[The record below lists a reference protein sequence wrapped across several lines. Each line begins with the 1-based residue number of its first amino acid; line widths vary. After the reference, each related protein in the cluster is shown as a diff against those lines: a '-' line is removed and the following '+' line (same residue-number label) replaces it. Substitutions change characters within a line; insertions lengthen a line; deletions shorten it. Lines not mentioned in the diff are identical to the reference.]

1 MTEHVTERLR
11 HLAAMASVEVTPKAA
26 RDLGEIGEALPAGT
40 TVYITALPGSE
51 LDELIGGAKAV
62 RDAGHVPV
70 PHLPARAISGPD
82 VLDRLLGRLR
92 EGADVD
98 DVLVIAGSVK
108 SQVGE
113 WSSSMDVLRSGLL
126 ERHGIVRAG
135 VAGHPEG
142 SPDIPPEVARAAVVE
157 KNRHAEQSPIDFR
170 IVTQFA
176 FAAEPYLTYERELR
190 EAGNRL
196 PVIAGLPGVTSP
208 PALLKYGIACGIGP
222 SMEILRKQAGGLIK
236 LATTRH
242 WKPDDIA
249 RDLAAATAADPE
261 ILIRGIHL
269 FPFGGLQRSAEWLS
283 ETRAAAGLPA

>member
-1 MTEHVTERLR
+1 VTEPVTEQLR
-11 HLAAMASVEVTPKAA
+11 DLAARASVEVTPKAA
-26 RDLGEIGEALPAGT
+26 RELPETGDSLPAGT

-51 LDELIGGAKAV
+51 LDHLIAGAKAV
-62 RDAGHVPV
+62 RAAGHVPV
-70 PHLPARAISGPD
+70 PHLPARAIAGPA
-82 VLDRLLGRLR
+82 VLDSLLGRLR

-98 DVLVIAGSVK
+98 DVLVIGGSVK
-108 SQVGE
+108 EQAGE
-113 WSSSMDVLRSGLL
+113 WSSTMDVLRSGLL
-126 ERHGIVRAG
+126 EKHGIVRAG

-142 SPDIPPEVARAAVVE
+142 SPDIPPEVERAALLE
-157 KNRHAEQSPIDFR
+157 KNRFAESSPIDVR

-176 FAAEPYLTYERELR
+176 FTADAYLTYERAIR
-190 EAGNRL
+190 AAGNRL

-242 WKPDDIA
+242 WKPDEIA
-249 RDLAAATAADPE
+249 SGVAAATAADPD